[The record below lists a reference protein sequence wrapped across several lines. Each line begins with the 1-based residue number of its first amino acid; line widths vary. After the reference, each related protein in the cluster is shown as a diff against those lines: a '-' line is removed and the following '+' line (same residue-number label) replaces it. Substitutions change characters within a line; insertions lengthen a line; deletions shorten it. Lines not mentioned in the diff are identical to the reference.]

1 MVRRHIRLGFA
12 VLLLAC
18 ALVALFIAG
27 DRMLSPVSAQQVI
40 PGNNVNMAV
49 GSIGMTSNDFLR
61 LSIFNPTNEPMR
73 VLLSFRTF
81 ANGMLLKSSEATL
94 MPGTGTSLDLGDS
107 ADEAC
112 PAGAR
117 CEVIGFI
124 RTQSPGQRN
133 GLGSLQLIDRTTR
146 RTTVVE
152 VMREVSD

>member
-94 MPGTGTSLDLGDS
+94 MPGTGTSLDLGD
-107 ADEAC
+107 
-112 PAGAR
+112 
-117 CEVIGFI
+117 
-124 RTQSPGQRN
+124 
-133 GLGSLQLIDRTTR
+133 
-146 RTTVVE
+146 
-152 VMREVSD
+152 